1 MHSIKNM
8 QKFYFHQRERE
19 RGGNGRFILFKCSE
33 DSNFTSGREESDYS
47 IQIMQISF

>member
-1 MHSIKNM
+1 MYSIQNM
-8 QKFYFHQRERE
+8 QKFYLHQGGRE
-19 RGGNGRFILFKCSE
+19 RGGNGRFVLFKCSE